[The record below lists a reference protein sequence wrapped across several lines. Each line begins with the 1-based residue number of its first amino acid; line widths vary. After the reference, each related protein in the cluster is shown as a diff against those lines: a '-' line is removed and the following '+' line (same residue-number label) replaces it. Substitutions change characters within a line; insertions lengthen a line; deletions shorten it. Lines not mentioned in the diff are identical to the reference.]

1 MLLFIRASTKTNIE
15 SSQVPKIIE
24 KIRDNKIK
32 KKLIMLEKCLDK
44 TTKVGIFIMMEMELG
59 WIIKMHKL
67 ILLIIMQSLP
77 KVKKTFLIKIKIIR
91 GLWYIDKRKDR

>member
-59 WIIKMHKL
+59 
-67 ILLIIMQSLP
+67 
-77 KVKKTFLIKIKIIR
+77 
-91 GLWYIDKRKDR
+91 